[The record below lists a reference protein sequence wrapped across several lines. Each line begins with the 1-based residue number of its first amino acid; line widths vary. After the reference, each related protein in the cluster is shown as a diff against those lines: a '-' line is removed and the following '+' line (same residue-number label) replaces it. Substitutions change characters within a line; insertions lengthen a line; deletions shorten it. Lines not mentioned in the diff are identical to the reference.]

1 MSIIIKP
8 KSEGIY
14 NFNDF
19 LNKIQLYCLFIEKF
33 YILLHIRYIVVL

>member
-19 LNKIQLYCLFIEKF
+19 SEKKQLYCLFIEIF
-33 YILLHIRYIVVL
+33 YILLHIEAE